1 MGGAFSAMASES
13 ERERVQQLQSELR
26 EHAYRYYVLD
36 EPTISDAEYDRLFRE
51 LQELEARRPDLRT
64 PDSPTQRVGATPLD
78 AFRPAP
84 HRFPMLSLQ
93 NAFSLD
99 ELRDFDERVK
109 RNLGLEPEAVVEYIV
124 EYKIDGLGISLTYT
138 DGVLERG
145 ATRGDG
151 QTGEDVTQN
160 LKTIRAIP
168 LRLAE
173 VEGRP
178 SACEI
183 RGEAFITKD
192 EFVRISQ
199 GREERGESPFANP
212 RNAAAGS
219 IRQLDSSITA
229 QRRLQAIFYDLRTDE
244 PPAFETQAGLL
255 ELLGEMR
262 LRPSAPY
269 RVVAGMAE
277 VDALLEHLDRERHSL
292 PYDVDGLVFKVNS
305 IEQQRRLGTISR
317 SPRWAIAFKFQ
328 AERGE
333 TTVNDIIAS
342 VGRTGAVTPVAI
354 MEPVLLDGTTVSRAS
369 LHNMDEVERKGVR
382 IGDRVVIQKAGDII
396 PEVIEVLADRRTGE
410 ERPFIMPTEC
420 PACGG
425 EVAREEGE
433 VVYRCQSPTCRAKL
447 EGSLEHWAS
456 RGCMDIDGL
465 GPAIIKQLVE
475 QGLVRGIPDLYRLQ
489 HGQLAALERMGDK
502 SASNLL
508 AAVEASKRRPLGRI
522 VYALG
527 IRHVGATVAAALA
540 EHFGSLERLAEATT
554 EELALVRVVGPVVA
568 QTVRRYFDDE
578 AVRAML
584 EELRAVGVEASTAEP
599 APVERHP
606 FVVGKTFVFTGALE
620 TWTRPEA
627 EALVQ
632 RLGGRASS
640 SVSGKTDY
648 VVAGPGAGSKLEKAT
663 RLGVKVLTEDEF
675 RAAIEGGA

>member
-199 GREERGESPFANP
+199 GRE
-212 RNAAAGS
+212 
-219 IRQLDSSITA
+219 
-229 QRRLQAIFYDLRTDE
+229 
-244 PPAFETQAGLL
+244 
-255 ELLGEMR
+255 
-262 LRPSAPY
+262 
-269 RVVAGMAE
+269 
-277 VDALLEHLDRERHSL
+277 
-292 PYDVDGLVFKVNS
+292 
-305 IEQQRRLGTISR
+305 
-317 SPRWAIAFKFQ
+317 
-328 AERGE
+328 
-333 TTVNDIIAS
+333 
-342 VGRTGAVTPVAI
+342 
-354 MEPVLLDGTTVSRAS
+354 
-369 LHNMDEVERKGVR
+369 
-382 IGDRVVIQKAGDII
+382 
-396 PEVIEVLADRRTGE
+396 
-410 ERPFIMPTEC
+410 
-420 PACGG
+420 
-425 EVAREEGE
+425 
-433 VVYRCQSPTCRAKL
+433 
-447 EGSLEHWAS
+447 
-456 RGCMDIDGL
+456 
-465 GPAIIKQLVE
+465 
-475 QGLVRGIPDLYRLQ
+475 
-489 HGQLAALERMGDK
+489 
-502 SASNLL
+502 
-508 AAVEASKRRPLGRI
+508 
-522 VYALG
+522 
-527 IRHVGATVAAALA
+527 
-540 EHFGSLERLAEATT
+540 
-554 EELALVRVVGPVVA
+554 
-568 QTVRRYFDDE
+568 
-578 AVRAML
+578 
-584 EELRAVGVEASTAEP
+584 
-599 APVERHP
+599 
-606 FVVGKTFVFTGALE
+606 
-620 TWTRPEA
+620 
-627 EALVQ
+627 
-632 RLGGRASS
+632 
-640 SVSGKTDY
+640 
-648 VVAGPGAGSKLEKAT
+648 
-663 RLGVKVLTEDEF
+663 
-675 RAAIEGGA
+675 